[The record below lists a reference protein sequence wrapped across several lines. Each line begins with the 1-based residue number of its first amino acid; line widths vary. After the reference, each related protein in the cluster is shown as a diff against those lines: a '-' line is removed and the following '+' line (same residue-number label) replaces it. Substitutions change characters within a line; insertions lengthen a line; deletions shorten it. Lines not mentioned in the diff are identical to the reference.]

1 MSREARHLIR
11 RTLLYQLARTKFLII
26 ILGMNIDDKISSV
39 KFYVDEEYAHLKIKN
54 EGTCLRCETKPCLFF
69 CPANVYRLSEEGK
82 IIVAYQACLECGSCR
97 VACPFLNI
105 SWDYPRGGM
114 GLAYKFG

>member
-1 MSREARHLIR
+1 MAR
-11 RTLLYQLARTKFLII
+11 QNFLII

-39 KFYVDEEYAHLKIKN
+39 KFYVDEEYAHLKIKD
-54 EGTCLRCETKPCLFF
+54 EGTCLRCETNPCLFF
-69 CPANVYRLSEEGK
+69 CPANVYRLSEEGR